1 MQLIRVLRIKMK
13 FIFLSYFLVSSL
25 FAEFLDINSFRA
37 NFKQTVTDE
46 DNKTL
51 VYTGSLQAKKPQFAL
66 WYYKT
71 PIKKSIYIQD
81 NQVLM
86 IEPEL
91 EQVIIKN
98 IPENFDFFHILN
110 SAKQIKPNIYVA
122 TIDSKHYTINLLKG
136 TISSIGYSD
145 DFGNKVQILFSEQ
158 SQNIEINDLIFKRFI
173 VVE

>member
-1 MQLIRVLRIKMK
+1 MK

-25 FAEFLDINSFRA
+25 FAEFLDISSFHA
-37 NFKQTVTDE
+37 NFKQVVTDE

-71 PIKKSIYIQD
+71 PIKKSIYIRD
-81 NQVLM
+81 NQVLV

-110 SAKQIKPNIYVA
+110 NAKQIKPNIYVA
-122 TIDSKHYTINLLKG
+122 TIDSKHYTINLLNG
-136 TISSIGYSD
+136 VISSIGYAD

-158 SQNIEINDLIFKRFI
+158 SQNGEIKDITFKPI
-173 VVE
+173 IPSEYDIIQG